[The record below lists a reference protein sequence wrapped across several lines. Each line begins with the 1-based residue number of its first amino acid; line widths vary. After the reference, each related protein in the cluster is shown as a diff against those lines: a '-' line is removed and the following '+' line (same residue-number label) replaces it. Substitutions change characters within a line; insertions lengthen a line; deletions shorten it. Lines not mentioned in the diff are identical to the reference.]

1 MTDRR
6 FTATVRSVGD
16 SVVVDL
22 IGDIN
27 AFAAE
32 QLESATNAAL
42 AKAPQRIVL
51 NYAGIEFMNS
61 TGIALIVGVLGKAR
75 AKKVHV
81 VACGLTEHYEEI
93 FEITRLVDFMD
104 IAGDEETALAATT
117 VFGAVGEGGREN
129 A

>member
-1 MTDRR
+1 MTNRR
-6 FTATVRSVGD
+6 FTATVRCVGD

-32 QLESATNAAL
+32 DLESAANAAL
-42 AKAPQRIVL
+42 AKAPQRLVL
-51 NYAGIEFMNS
+51 NYAGIDFMNS

-75 AKKVHV
+75 AAKVHV
-81 VACGLTEHYEEI
+81 VACGLTDHYQEI

-104 IAGDEETALAATT
+104 IADDEGTALAATT
-117 VFGAVGEGGREN
+117 VFGRGGEGGGDD

>member
-6 FTATVRSVGD
+6 FTATVRFVGD

-27 AFAAE
+27 VFAAE
-32 QLESATNAAL
+32 DLESATKAAL
-42 AKAPQRIVL
+42 AKAPQRLVL
-51 NYAGIEFMNS
+51 NYAGTEFMNS

-75 AKKVHV
+75 AAKVHV
-81 VACGLTEHYEEI
+81 VACGLTNHYQEI

-104 IAGDEETALAATT
+104 IATDEDAALAATT
-117 VFGAVGEGGREN
+117 VFGPVGEGGGDD